1 MFSLI
6 RHIHLPLVGRPV
18 VGFKRGTWKD
28 NSNTLSSWEVVWAR
42 ESDCV
47 CSVDSWQLRAECLL
61 EIQLSGKELPFPKSN
76 SFPKGSPHIE
86 LYGCKG
92 TKMSSYLS
100 SMWGIYGGLSQLQ
113 TSLWQRSLLWLL
125 KFNVAQSAFFTGVT
139 TESFYQ
145 EMFSIQI
152 SVTECFLGN
161 STQDKCTL
169 DILGSFL
176 ITLDPNHRDSDLIGL
191 GESLSI
197 FNTPQIILMCTVLT
211 HWA

>member
-1 MFSLI
+1 MGSGI
-6 RHIHLPLVGRPV
+6 
-18 VGFKRGTWKD
+18 
-28 NSNTLSSWEVVWAR
+28 
-42 ESDCV
+42 CV

-61 EIQLSGKELPFPKSN
+61 EIQLSVKELPFPKSH

-100 SMWGIYGGLSQLQ
+100 SMWGIYAGLSQLQ

-125 KFNVAQSAFFTGVT
+125 KFNIAQSAFFTGVT

-145 EMFSIQI
+145 ETFSIQI
-152 SVTECFLGN
+152 CVTECFLGN

-176 ITLDPNHRDSDLIGL
+176 ITLDPNPRHSDLIGL

-197 FNTPQIILMCTVLT
+197 LNTPQIILMCTILT